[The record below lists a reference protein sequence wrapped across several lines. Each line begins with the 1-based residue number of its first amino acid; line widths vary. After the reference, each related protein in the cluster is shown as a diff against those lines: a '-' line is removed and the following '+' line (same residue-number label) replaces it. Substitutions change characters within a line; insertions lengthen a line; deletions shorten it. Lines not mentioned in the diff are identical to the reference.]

1 MVTCRLRHDR
11 KTGDPMGEDGSK
23 PGESRC
29 EKYEP
34 PGVLWEE
41 RIEIAATLASAC
53 AKTHPIDDKQCELGP
68 PAS

>member
-1 MVTCRLRHDR
+1 
-11 KTGDPMGEDGSK
+11 MGEDGSK